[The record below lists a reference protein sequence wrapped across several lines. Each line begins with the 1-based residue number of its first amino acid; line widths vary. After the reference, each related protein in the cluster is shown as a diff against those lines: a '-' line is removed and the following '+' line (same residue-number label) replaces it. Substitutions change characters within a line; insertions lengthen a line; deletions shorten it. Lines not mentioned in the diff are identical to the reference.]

1 MREFCFRVYRF
12 AMAAPTRR
20 WLTVAYGIA
29 LFTVM
34 HVPLPETPPV
44 IPGLDKLV
52 HFGAYAVRAVLLA
65 TWPMQAEGDDGAA
78 RRSQAGLGLLAVLIA
93 LYAGIDELLQGP
105 VGRTPDL
112 LDWFADICGAGA
124 GLMTVFVCRWAGI
137 SLLPRRQV
145 DSAA

>member
-1 MREFCFRVYRF
+1 MKAFWFRVHRF

-20 WLTVAYGIA
+20 RLTIAYGITQFA
-29 LFTVM
+29 VM
-34 HVPLPETPPV
+34 HVPLPETPPAV
-44 IPGLDKLV
+44 SGLDKLV
-52 HFGAYAVRAVLLA
+52 HFGAYAVLAVLLA
-65 TWPMQAEGDDGAA
+65 TWPMKTEADDGPT

-112 LDWFADICGAGA
+112 LDWFADICGAGT

-137 SLLPRRQV
+137 SLLPRRT
-145 DSAA
+145 